1 MFVLAVVTSY
11 TIRGENNRNVSPE
24 FTIFVIPLKNIVMSD
39 LEIIRERF
47 LQQDRMIDLLRM
59 RISALENLLKKNI
72 PNFEGQYAT
81 ELTKVE
87 IEFENRKVENLS
99 EKEDH

>member
-1 MFVLAVVTSY
+1 
-11 TIRGENNRNVSPE
+11 
-24 FTIFVIPLKNIVMSD
+24 MSD

-72 PNFEGQYAT
+72 PNFEDQYAT

-87 IEFENRKVENLS
+87 IEFENRKAENLS

>member
-1 MFVLAVVTSY
+1 
-11 TIRGENNRNVSPE
+11 
-24 FTIFVIPLKNIVMSD
+24 MSD

-72 PNFEGQYAT
+72 PNFEDQYAT
-81 ELTKVE
+81 ELTKIE
-87 IEFENRKVENLS
+87 IELENRKAENLS

>member
-39 LEIIRERF
+39 SEKIKELEAIIVVLAKKIEEIRRKTIGGATM
-47 LQQDRMIDLLRM
+47 QSD
-59 RISALENLLKKNI
+59 ENWLKDLKK
-72 PNFEGQYAT
+72 EASK
-81 ELTKVE
+81 L
-87 IEFENRKVENLS
+87 NL
-99 EKEDH
+99 

>member
-1 MFVLAVVTSY
+1 
-11 TIRGENNRNVSPE
+11 
-24 FTIFVIPLKNIVMSD
+24 MSD
-39 LEIIRERF
+39 LEIIREKF

-72 PNFEGQYAT
+72 PNFEDQYAT

-87 IEFENRKVENLS
+87 IEFENRKAENLS
-99 EKEDH
+99 EKEYH

>member
-1 MFVLAVVTSY
+1 
-11 TIRGENNRNVSPE
+11 
-24 FTIFVIPLKNIVMSD
+24 MSD

-87 IEFENRKVENLS
+87 MYI
-99 EKEDH
+99 